1 MVGNMKSVDCKYC
14 GWAAKIVIMVCF
26 LLCSDITQSQQHVVP
41 EQVAAKSEPPSFSDK
56 IRLIDR
62 RFDIWMVLLHP
73 EFKDWDEQLDP
84 KVRQAFNDAF
94 ATRTRARQDTHA
106 KAAVL
111 SLTEPRADSGRRALP
126 QRLVELMTKD
136 SPSLLEMDEDARRQF
151 ISEYYERVFEI
162 ETVFSEQVDQIL
174 SPSEQAKLLRGPVN
188 VTSFLVHPIA
198 AIYLNLTTA
207 QKTELRRRYD
217 LLESAQRARMSEIQS
232 SSVTPPTGKTVKLLR
247 LPTPD
252 EAELTKYYET
262 LAVLSQDQLK
272 DFLRLQGKLND
283 LETLD
288 HWFESLSE
296 QHRKIAEPLLRQ

>member
-1 MVGNMKSVDCKYC
+1 MVGKMKFVDDKNCVP
-14 GWAAKIVIMVCF
+14 AAKLFIMVCL
-26 LLCSDITQSQQHVVP
+26 LLCPVATRAQEHVAE
-41 EQVAAKSEPPSFSDK
+41 EQAATKSVPPSFSDK
-56 IRLIDR
+56 IRFIDR
-62 RFDIWMVLLHP
+62 RFDIWMALLHP

-106 KAAVL
+106 KTAVL
-111 SLTEPRADSGRRALP
+111 LLTDPRADPGRRPLP

-151 ISEYYERVFEI
+151 ISDYYERVFEI

-198 AIYLNLTTA
+198 SIYLNLTTA
-207 QKTELRRRYD
+207 QRTELRRRYD

-232 SSVTPPTGKTVKLLR
+232 SSATSPSGKAVKLLR

-262 LAVLSQDQLK
+262 LAVLSQDQLN

-288 HWFESLSE
+288 HWLESLSE